1 MNIDECRQQIDVLD
15 KQIVD
20 ALNRRL
26 SLAAEIGRIKRE
38 KGGPIYVAER
48 EEQVFRK
55 VVEQNNGPIQEP
67 ALRAIYREIMSA
79 AIALEQPLK
88 IAYLGPEAT
97 NSHQAALQKFG
108 ASVEYQP
115 MATFSDIFAAV
126 DKGEADYGVIPVEN
140 STEGSVRDA
149 LDLFVETELKIV
161 AQSYLEIAYCLI
173 SAEPLEKIT
182 KVYSKDQALAQCR
195 HWLQRHLPSAQ
206 PCDAPSTARAV
217 QIAKD
222 EPGAAAV
229 ANELAAA
236 HHEVP
241 ILARD
246 IEDVRGNTTRFFIIG
261 RQSSGSVGPGRDVS
275 TFIISLGEHAA
286 QSGSL
291 LRMLEPFSKRGLNLT
306 KVESRPTKKRAWD
319 YYFFID
325 VAGHYDDPRMR
336 EAVVELKQFCPLVKW
351 LGSYPLVTPGGRE

>member
-1 MNIDECRQQIDVLD
+1 MNIDDCRKQIDTLD
-15 KQIVD
+15 LQIVE
-20 ALNRRL
+20 ALNQRL
-26 SLAAEIGRIKRE
+26 ALASEIGRMKRE

-55 VVEQNNGPIQEP
+55 VCEKNRGPINQP

-108 ASVEYQP
+108 VSVEYQG
-115 MATFSDIFAAV
+115 MATFADIFAAV

-140 STEGSVRDA
+140 STDGPVRDA

-161 AQSYLEIAYCLI
+161 AQSYLEISYCLI

-195 HWLQRHLPSAQ
+195 HWLQRHLPGAQ

-229 ANELAAA
+229 ANELAAT
-236 HHEVP
+236 HHQVP

-246 IEDVRGNTTRFFIIG
+246 IEDVCGNTTRFFIIG
-261 RQSSGSVGPGRDVS
+261 RQSSGSGGPGRDVS
-275 TFIISLGEHAA
+275 TFIISLGDEAEH
-286 QSGSL
+286 SGSL
-291 LRMLEPFSKRGLNLT
+291 LRMLSPFSERGLNLT

-336 EAVVELKQFCPLVKW
+336 EAVAELKKFCPLVKW
-351 LGSYPLVTPGGRE
+351 LGSYPVVAP

>member
-1 MNIDECRQQIDVLD
+1 MNIDECRQQIDSLD
-15 KQIVD
+15 HQIVD
-20 ALNRRL
+20 ALNQRL
-26 SLAAEIGRIKRE
+26 ELAARIGKIKRE
-38 KGGPIYVAER
+38 SGGPIYVAER

-55 VVEQNNGPIQEP
+55 VCDRNRGPISEP

-79 AIALEQPLK
+79 AIALEQPLR

-115 MATFSDIFAAV
+115 LPTFADIFAAV
-126 DKGEADYGVIPVEN
+126 DKGESDYGVIPVEN

-161 AQSYLEIAYCLI
+161 AQTYLVIEYCLI
-173 SAEPLEKIT
+173 TAEPLERVT
-182 KVYSKDQALAQCR
+182 KVYSKDQALGQCR
-195 HWLQRHLPSAQ
+195 QWLRRHLPHAQ
-206 PCDAPSTARAV
+206 LLDAPSTARAV

-229 ANELAAA
+229 APELAAR
-236 HHEVP
+236 HYGVP
-241 ILARD
+241 VQASSIQ
-246 IEDVRGNTTRFFIIG
+246 DVSGNTTRFFVIG
-261 RQSSGSVGPGRDVS
+261 RQSSGTVGPGRDVS
-275 TFIISLGEHAA
+275 TFIISLGEEAA
-286 QSGSL
+286 SHSGAL
-291 LRMLEPFSKRGLNLT
+291 LRMLAPFAERGLNLT

-325 VAGHYDDPRMR
+325 VAGHHDDPKMR
-336 EAVVELKQFCPLVKW
+336 EAVSEVRKFCPLVKW
-351 LGSYPLVTPGGRE
+351 LGSYPLVTP

>member
-1 MNIDECRQQIDVLD
+1 MKIDDCRQQIDALD
-15 KQIVD
+15 HQIVE

-26 SLAAEIGRIKRE
+26 TLAAEIGRLKRQT
-38 KGGPIYVAER
+38 GGPIYVAER
-48 EEQVFRK
+48 EEAVFRK
-55 VVEQNNGPIQEP
+55 VCERNAGPIGEP

-108 ASVEYQP
+108 ASVEYQG
-115 MATFSDIFAAV
+115 MATFADIFAAV
-126 DKGEADYGVIPVEN
+126 EKGEADYGVVPVEN
-140 STEGSVRDA
+140 STDGAVRDA
-149 LDLFVETELKIV
+149 LDLFVDTELKVV
-161 AQSYLEIAYCLI
+161 AQSYLEISYCLI

-195 HWLQRHLPSAQ
+195 HWLQRHLPGAQ

-229 ANELAAA
+229 ANELAAN
-236 HHEVP
+236 HHQVP

-261 RQSSGSVGPGRDVS
+261 RQSSGTAGPGRDVS
-275 TFIISLGEHAA
+275 TFIISLGDEASH
-286 QSGSL
+286 SGSL
-291 LRMLEPFSKRGLNLT
+291 LRMLSPFSERGLSLT
-306 KVESRPTKKRAWD
+306 KIESRPTKKRAWD

-336 EAVVELKQFCPLVKW
+336 EAVAERKKFCPLVKW
-351 LGSYPLVTPGGRE
+351 LGSYPIVLP

>member
-1 MNIDECRQQIDVLD
+1 MNIDDCRQKIDSLD
-15 KQIVD
+15 RRIVE
-20 ALNRRL
+20 ALNERL
-26 SLAAEIGRIKRE
+26 TLAAEIGRLKRQS
-38 KGGPIYVAER
+38 GGPIYVAER
-48 EEQVFRK
+48 EEAVFRK
-55 VVEQNNGPIQEP
+55 VCEQNRGPIEQR
-67 ALRAIYREIMSA
+67 ALRAIYREVMSA

-97 NSHQAALQKFG
+97 NSHQAAMQKFG

-115 MATFSDIFAAV
+115 MATFPDIFAAV

-140 STEGSVRDA
+140 STDGAVRDA

-195 HWLQRHLPSAQ
+195 HWLQRHVPNAQ

-217 QIAKD
+217 QIAKS

-229 ANELAAA
+229 ANELAGT
-236 HHEVP
+236 HYQVP
-241 ILARD
+241 IVARD
-246 IEDVRGNTTRFFIIG
+246 IEDVRGNTTRFFVIG
-261 RQSSGSVGPGRDVS
+261 RQTSGSAGPGRDVS
-275 TFIISLGEHAA
+275 TFIISLGDQASH
-286 QSGSL
+286 SGSL
-291 LRMLEPFSKRGLNLT
+291 LRMLQPFSERGLNLT

-325 VAGHYDDPRMR
+325 VAGHYDDPKMR
-336 EAVVELKQFCPLVKW
+336 EAIVELKKFCPLVKW
-351 LGSYPLVTPGGRE
+351 LGSYPLVTP

>member
-1 MNIDECRQQIDVLD
+1 MNIDDCRQQIDTLD
-15 KQIVD
+15 RQIVD
-20 ALNRRL
+20 ALNQRL
-26 SLAAEIGRIKRE
+26 SLAAAIGRMKRE

-48 EEQVFRK
+48 EEAVFRK
-55 VVEQNNGPIQEP
+55 VCEQNRGPISEP

-115 MATFSDIFAAV
+115 MASFPDIFAAV
-126 DKGEADYGVIPVEN
+126 DKGEADYGVVPVEN
-140 STEGSVRDA
+140 STDGAVRDA
-149 LDLFVETELKIV
+149 LDLFVDTELKVV
-161 AQSYLEIAYCLI
+161 AQSYLEISYCLI

-195 HWLQRHLPSAQ
+195 HWLQRHLPTAL

-217 QIAKD
+217 QIAKE

-229 ANELAAA
+229 ANELAANY
-236 HHEVP
+236 HQVP

-246 IEDVRGNTTRFFIIG
+246 IEDVRGNTTRFFVIG
-261 RQSSGSVGPGRDVS
+261 RQPSGSGGPGRDMS
-275 TFIISLGEHAA
+275 TFLISLGDEASH
-286 QSGSL
+286 SGSL
-291 LRMLEPFSKRGLNLT
+291 LRMLSPFSERGLNLT

-325 VAGHYDDPRMR
+325 VAGHYEDPKMK
-336 EAVVELKQFCPLVKW
+336 EAVAELKKFCPMVKW
-351 LGSYPLVTPGGRE
+351 LGSYPVVAS

>member
-1 MNIDECRQQIDVLD
+1 MNIDDCRQQIDSLD
-15 KQIVD
+15 RQIVE
-20 ALNRRL
+20 ALNQRL
-26 SLAAEIGRIKRE
+26 TLAAEIGRIKRE
-38 KGGPIYVAER
+38 RGGPIYVAER

-55 VVEQNNGPIQEP
+55 VCAQNGGPIKEP

-79 AIALEQPLK
+79 AIALEQPLR

-115 MATFSDIFAAV
+115 MATFPDIFAAV
-126 DKGEADYGVIPVEN
+126 EKGEADYGVVPVEN
-140 STEGSVRDA
+140 STDGAVRDA
-149 LDLFVETELKIV
+149 LDLFVDTELKVV

-173 SAEPLEKIT
+173 SAEPLERIT

-195 HWLQRHLPSAQ
+195 HWLQRHLPNAQ

-229 ANELAAA
+229 ANELAASVYG
-236 HHEVP
+236 VP
-241 ILARD
+241 IVARD
-246 IEDVRGNTTRFFIIG
+246 IEDVRGNTTRFFVVG
-261 RQSSGSVGPGRDVS
+261 RQSSGSAGPGRDVS
-275 TFIISLGEHAA
+275 TLIISLGDEASH
-286 QSGSL
+286 SGSL
-291 LRMLEPFSKRGLNLT
+291 LRMLSPFAERGLNLT

-325 VAGHYDDPRMR
+325 VAGHCDDPKMR
-336 EAVVELKQFCPLVKW
+336 EAVAELKKFCPLVKL
-351 LGSYPLVTPGGRE
+351 LGSYPLVTA

>member
-1 MNIDECRQQIDVLD
+1 MDIDQCRQEIDVLD
-15 KQIVD
+15 RQIVE
-20 ALNRRL
+20 ALNQRL
-26 SLAAEIGRIKRE
+26 TLAAEIGKLKRGQ
-38 KGGPIYVAER
+38 GGPIYVAER

-55 VVEQNNGPIQEP
+55 VCTQNRGPLKGP

-79 AIALEQPLK
+79 AIALEHPLK

-97 NSHQAALQKFG
+97 NSHQAAMQKFG
-108 ASVEYQP
+108 VSVAYQG
-115 MATFSDIFAAV
+115 MATFADIFAAV

-173 SAEPLEKIT
+173 SAEPLERIT

-195 HWLQRHLPSAQ
+195 HWLQRHLPGAQ

-229 ANELAAA
+229 ANELAAN
-236 HHEVP
+236 HHQVP

-261 RQSSGSVGPGRDVS
+261 RQSSGTAGPGRDVS
-275 TFIISLGEHAA
+275 TFIISLGDEASH
-286 QSGSL
+286 SGSL
-291 LRMLEPFSKRGLNLT
+291 LRMLSPFSERGLSLT
-306 KVESRPTKKRAWD
+306 KIESRPTNKRAWD

-336 EAVVELKQFCPLVKW
+336 EAVAELKKFCPLVKW
-351 LGSYPLVTPGGRE
+351 LGSYPIVLP